1 MKKPIHLMTKY
12 ILSFLFSLI
21 TIFSFAQE
29 KVTITGKV
37 TDVLN
42 FPLTDS
48 EVILGNKAD
57 SAQISTTS
65 TNDDGTFKST
75 GKTASH
81 IENSQIL
88 SKIESSAKR
97 SFLTV
102 QEEHTEKTE
111 LVEPENE
118 DD

>member
-21 TIFSFAQE
+21 TIFSFGQE

-57 SAQISTTS
+57 STKISTTS
-65 TNDDGTFKST
+65 TNDDGTFK
-75 GKTASH
+75 
-81 IENSQIL
+81 IEINLQNKL
-88 SKIESSAKR
+88 SFFCLSYYQHTTKKFFVI
-97 SFLTV
+97 FLMGFC
-102 QEEHTEKTE
+102 
-111 LVEPENE
+111 
-118 DD
+118 

>member
-1 MKKPIHLMTKY
+1 MTKY

-21 TIFSFAQE
+21 TIFSFGQE

-57 SAQISTTS
+57 STKISTTS
-65 TNDDGTFKST
+65 TNDDGTFK
-75 GKTASH
+75 
-81 IENSQIL
+81 IEINLQDKPVYLIIDDPL
-88 SKIESSAKR
+88 EGVQNGRRPDTVVPLRQYQFALQAK
-97 SFLTV
+97 L
-102 QEEHTEKTE
+102 
-111 LVEPENE
+111 
-118 DD
+118 